1 MNIVILI
8 LLSLAGILLLVL
20 ELFLIPGF
28 GIAGVAGGGCM
39 IGAVVY
45 AYMAISATAGHITFF
60 ALLFTTAIAVYAF
73 YKSRAIE
80 KIGLDATIDDKVE
93 LAPPGGK
100 IARLQHDAEK
110 QKEAEQLADSK
121 EETPAEA

>member
-1 MNIVILI
+1 MNIVILV

-45 AYMAISATAGHITFF
+45 AYMVLGATAGHITFF
-60 ALLFTTAIAVYAF
+60 ALLVSTVVAVYAF

-80 KIGLDATIDDKVE
+80 KMGLDATIDDKVE
-93 LAPPGGK
+93 LASPGGK
-100 IARLQHDAEK
+100 IARLQQEAEK
-110 QKEAEQLADSK
+110 QKEAGQLAGSK
-121 EETPAEA
+121 EE